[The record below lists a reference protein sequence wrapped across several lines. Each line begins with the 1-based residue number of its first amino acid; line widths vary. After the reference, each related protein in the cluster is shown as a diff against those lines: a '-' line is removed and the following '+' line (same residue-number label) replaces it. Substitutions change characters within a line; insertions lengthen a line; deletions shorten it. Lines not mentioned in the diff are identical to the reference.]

1 VSVLDETA
9 ELGLGNP
16 LVFAGTAGSAA
27 EAAATTATATITTS
41 ASSAATTTTT
51 ATVAFASLF
60 SGCFTFHLSLQCL
73 LIINS
78 GRHTRPMHQT

>member
-1 VSVLDETA
+1 VSVLNETA
-9 ELGLGNP
+9 ELGLRNP
-16 LVFAGTAGSAA
+16 LVFTGTAGSAA
-27 EAAATTATATITTS
+27 EAAATTATTTVTTS
-41 ASSAATTTTT
+41 ASSSAEATT
-51 ATVAFASLF
+51 ATAAFASLF

>member
-1 VSVLDETA
+1 VSVLNETA

-27 EAAATTATATITTS
+27 EAAATTATTTVTTS
-41 ASSAATTTTT
+41 ASSSAEATT
-51 ATVAFASLF
+51 ATAAFASLF

>member
-41 ASSAATTTTT
+41 ASSAATTAT
-51 ATVAFASLF
+51 AAFASLF

>member
-27 EAAATTATATITTS
+27 EAAATTATASITTS
-41 ASSAATTTTT
+41 ASSAATTAT
-51 ATVAFASLF
+51 AAFASLF